1 MKLATLFQKELQS
14 AIKQGYNHTFCE
26 YLAGCTTR
34 KIVLTE
40 AEGVAGK
47 KVYEK
52 FMAEKLWNDESFGQG
67 WLFGSPVTNLS
78 IGLVPSKLAKIR
90 LGINMADWDEYKV
103 IT

>member
-1 MKLATLFQKELQS
+1 MKLETLFKKELKE
-14 AIKQGYNHTFCE
+14 AIKQGADHNQCDH
-26 YLAGCTTR
+26 LAGCIR
-34 KIVLTE
+34 RIVLTE

-47 KVYEK
+47 KVFEK
-52 FMAEKLWNDESFGQG
+52 FMSEKLWNDDSFGQG

-90 LGINMADWDEYKV
+90 LGINMADWPEYKI